1 MRRRFIQIDGKL
13 VEVTTDYMQ
22 DVSGVLIV
30 PDLPGYESPVTG
42 LWVEGRRQR
51 REDLKRTGCRP
62 YEGREQETKEAARF
76 RQYEDQKMD
85 KSLDRAVH
93 EAYYRLSPS
102 KREMLR
108 R

>member
-1 MRRRFIQIDGKL
+1 
-13 VEVTTDYMQ
+13 MQ

-42 LWVEGRRQR
+42 LWVEGRKQR

-85 KSLDRAVH
+85 KSLDKAVH